1 MKASNRTFNMQ
12 LPLESIKQV
21 ANFEELII
29 TDFSNS
35 TNAICW
41 ERTLEGDF
49 SEIVNKLTYIDNT
62 IQIDEEQLTQL
73 LLSPKGQIARKTLIE
88 DFQQL
93 KAIGASPEL
102 NVLKYYERDE
112 DFIVFPTDVY
122 SFHVDRSTISAATYL
137 CTYFGDSS
145 EIVANTDAVQKI
157 LLPEIRSELLSI
169 YNGPL
174 EEFDTFLIENFY
186 DLHYQ
191 ANQNAKIIQLGI
203 GNLWKLAVDHP
214 KMKVEPC
221 IHRAPE
227 EKSGQKRLLLIC

>member
-1 MKASNRTFNMQ
+1 MQ
-12 LPLESIKQV
+12 LPFESIKQV
-21 ANFEELII
+21 ASFEELTT
-29 TDFSNS
+29 TDFAYSM
-35 TNAICW
+35 NAICW
-41 ERTLEGDF
+41 KRSLEGDF
-49 SEIVNKLTYIDNT
+49 SEIVNKLSNIHNT
-62 IQIDEEQLTQL
+62 ILIDEEQLRQL
-73 LLSPKGQIARKTLIE
+73 LLSPKGQLARKTLLE

-102 NVLKYYERDE
+102 NILKHYERDE
-112 DFIVFPTDVY
+112 DFVVFPTDVY

-137 CTYFGDSS
+137 CTYFGDAS
-145 EIVANTDAVQKI
+145 EIVSNTDAVQKI
-157 LLPEIRSELLSI
+157 LIPEIRSELLSI

-227 EKSGQKRLLLIC
+227 EKSRQKRLLLIC

>member
-1 MKASNRTFNMQ
+1 MQ
-12 LPLESIKQV
+12 FPLESIKQV
-21 ANFEELII
+21 ASFEELIT
-29 TDFSNS
+29 TDFAGSI
-35 TNAICW
+35 NAICW
-41 ERTLEGDF
+41 KRTLEGDF
-49 SEIVNKLTYIDNT
+49 AEIVNKLTYIENT
-62 IQIDEEQLTQL
+62 IQIDEEQLIQL
-73 LLSPKGQIARKTLIE
+73 LLSPNGQIARKTLLE
-88 DFQQL
+88 DYQQL

-102 NVLKYYERDE
+102 NILKQYERDE
-112 DFIVFPTDVY
+112 DFVVFPTDVY

-145 EIVANTDAVQKI
+145 EIVSNTDAIQKI
-157 LLPEIRSELLSI
+157 LLPEIRTELRKL
-169 YNGPL
+169 YKGT
-174 EEFDTFLIENFY
+174 EVEFDRFLIENFY

-214 KMKVEPC
+214 KMKDEPC

>member
-1 MKASNRTFNMQ
+1 MQ
-12 LPLESIKQV
+12 LPRESIKQV
-21 ANFEELII
+21 ASFEELTT
-29 TDFSNS
+29 TDFAYSM
-35 TNAICW
+35 NAICW
-41 ERTLEGDF
+41 KRSLEGDF
-49 SEIVNKLTYIDNT
+49 SEIVNKLSNIHNT
-62 IQIDEEQLTQL
+62 ILIDEEQLRQL
-73 LLSPKGQIARKTLIE
+73 LLSPKGQLARKTLLE

-102 NVLKYYERDE
+102 NILKHYERDE
-112 DFIVFPTDVY
+112 DFVVFPTDVY

-137 CTYFGDSS
+137 CTYFGDAS
-145 EIVANTDAVQKI
+145 EIVSNTDAIQKI

-227 EKSGQKRLLLIC
+227 EKSRQKRLLLIC

>member
-1 MKASNRTFNMQ
+1 MQ
-12 LPLESIKQV
+12 IPRESIKQV
-21 ANFEELII
+21 ASFEELTT
-29 TDFSNS
+29 TDFAYSM
-35 TNAICW
+35 NAICW
-41 ERTLEGDF
+41 KRSLEGDF
-49 SEIVNKLTYIDNT
+49 SEIVNKLSNIHNT
-62 IQIDEEQLTQL
+62 ILIDEEQLRQL
-73 LLSPKGQIARKTLIE
+73 LLSPKGQLARKTLLE

-102 NVLKYYERDE
+102 NVLRHYERDE
-112 DFIVFPTDVY
+112 DFVVFPTDVY

-137 CTYFGDSS
+137 CTYFGDAS

-157 LLPEIRSELLSI
+157 LIPEIRSELLSI

-227 EKSGQKRLLLIC
+227 EKSRQKRLLLIC

>member
-1 MKASNRTFNMQ
+1 MQ
-12 LPLESIKQV
+12 LPFESIKQV
-21 ANFEELII
+21 ASFEELIT
-29 TDFSNS
+29 TDFAYSM
-35 TNAICW
+35 NAICW
-41 ERTLEGDF
+41 ERSLEGDF
-49 SEIVNKLTYIDNT
+49 SEIVNKLTDIDTT

-73 LLSPKGQIARKTLIE
+73 LLSPKGQLARKILLE

-102 NVLKYYERDE
+102 NVLKNYERDE
-112 DFIVFPTDVY
+112 DFVVFPTDVY
-122 SFHVDRSTISAATYL
+122 SFHVDRSPIPVATFL

-145 EIVANTDAVQKI
+145 EIVSNSDAVQKI
-157 LLPEIRSELLSI
+157 LLPEIRSELRKL
-169 YNGPL
+169 YKGTD
-174 EEFDTFLIENFY
+174 EGFDAILIENFY

>member
-1 MKASNRTFNMQ
+1 MQ
-12 LPLESIKQV
+12 LPFESIKQV
-21 ANFEELII
+21 ASFEELTT
-29 TDFSNS
+29 TDFAYSM
-35 TNAICW
+35 NAICW
-41 ERTLEGDF
+41 KRSLEGDF
-49 SEIVNKLTYIDNT
+49 SEIVNKLSNIHNT
-62 IQIDEEQLTQL
+62 ILIDEEQLRQL
-73 LLSPKGQIARKTLIE
+73 LLSPKGQLARKTLLE

-102 NVLKYYERDE
+102 NVLRHYERDE
-112 DFIVFPTDVY
+112 DFVVFPTDVY

-137 CTYFGDSS
+137 CTYFGDAS
-145 EIVANTDAVQKI
+145 EIVSNTDAIQKI

-227 EKSGQKRLLLIC
+227 EKSRQKRLLLIC

>member
-1 MKASNRTFNMQ
+1 MQ
-12 LPLESIKQV
+12 IPRESIKQV
-21 ANFEELII
+21 ASFEELTT
-29 TDFSNS
+29 TDFAYSM
-35 TNAICW
+35 NAICW
-41 ERTLEGDF
+41 KRSLEGDF
-49 SEIVNKLTYIDNT
+49 SEIVNKLSNIHNT
-62 IQIDEEQLTQL
+62 ILIDEEQLRQL
-73 LLSPKGQIARKTLIE
+73 LLSPKGQLARKTLLE

-102 NVLKYYERDE
+102 NILKHYERDE
-112 DFIVFPTDVY
+112 DFVVFPTDVY

-137 CTYFGDSS
+137 CTYFGDAS
-145 EIVANTDAVQKI
+145 EIVSNTDAIQKI

-227 EKSGQKRLLLIC
+227 EKSRQKRLLLIC

>member
-1 MKASNRTFNMQ
+1 MQ
-12 LPLESIKQV
+12 LPRESIKQV
-21 ANFEELII
+21 ASFEELTT
-29 TDFSNS
+29 TDFAYSM
-35 TNAICW
+35 NAICW
-41 ERTLEGDF
+41 KRSLEGDF
-49 SEIVNKLTYIDNT
+49 SEIVNKLSNIHNT
-62 IQIDEEQLTQL
+62 ILIDEEQLRQL
-73 LLSPKGQIARKTLIE
+73 LLSPKGQLARKTLLE

-102 NVLKYYERDE
+102 NILKHYERDE
-112 DFIVFPTDVY
+112 DFVVFPTDVY

-137 CTYFGDSS
+137 CTYFGDAS
-145 EIVANTDAVQKI
+145 EIVSNTDAVQKI
-157 LLPEIRSELLSI
+157 LIPEIRSELLSI

-227 EKSGQKRLLLIC
+227 EKSRQKRLLLIC